1 MTVQISAQRKY
12 GGIMRFTKLRIPITV
27 ALWVFVA
34 LPIFWLSQW
43 IVNFDGSSVDAITYN
58 TVGISTNVIEIV
70 AFGVAASL
78 WTSTQFGR
86 PVVTAAITVVLAV
99 EVGYR
104 VFDFVWAVNHVP
116 ADYELA
122 SNYWTFEVPIVNWF
136 SASEFGYTG
145 FQFVMLIVGDILT
158 LAMVATLVSVIMMR
172 PDKGNVSF
180 PAPAPAAAN
189 TKNVQAGAKF
199 CSKCGTPRP
208 TSGEF
213 CPSCGTSLTT

>member
-1 MTVQISAQRKY
+1 
-12 GGIMRFTKLRIPITV
+12 MRFTKLRIPITV

-43 IVNFDGSSVDAITYN
+43 IVNFDGSSADAITYN

-70 AFGVAASL
+70 AFGIAASM
-78 WTSTQFGR
+78 WTFTKFGR
-86 PVVTAAITVVLAV
+86 PVVIVAISLVLAV

-104 VFDFVWAVNHVP
+104 VFDYFWAVNHVP

-122 SNYWTFEVPIVNWF
+122 SNYWTFEVPVADWF
-136 SASEFGYTG
+136 TASEFGYTG

-158 LAMVATLVSVIMMR
+158 LAMVATLVCVILMR
-172 PDKGNVSF
+172 PAKGNVSI
-180 PAPAPAAAN
+180 PAVTATSAVTAAKA
-189 TKNVQAGAKF
+189 KNIQVGAKF

-208 TSGEF
+208 ASGEF